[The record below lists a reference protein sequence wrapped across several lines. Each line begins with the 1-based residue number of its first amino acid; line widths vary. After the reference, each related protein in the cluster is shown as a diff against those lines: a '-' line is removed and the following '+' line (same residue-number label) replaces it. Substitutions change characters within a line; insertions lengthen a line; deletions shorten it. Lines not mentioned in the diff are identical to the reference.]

1 MIVVLSGATGSGKS
15 ALAVRL
21 AKEINGEIINAD
33 AFQVYREIE
42 IATAAPTMEEKSEVP
57 HHLFAF
63 LSPNEEMNVA
73 LYQELAR
80 KKIEEILQ
88 RGHTPIFVGGS
99 GLYIRSALY
108 DYSFS
113 VDTSSIDLSKEEKMS
128 DEALHSL
135 LASLDPDE
143 AKKIHPNNRRRV
155 MRDIAICYALG
166 RSKTSFLAEQNH
178 EPIYPTKFFI
188 LKKDRQSLYAS
199 LDKRVDKMF
208 ENGLE
213 KEVELAVNKYGKE
226 APAFKAIGVKEFF
239 PYFEHQATLEETK
252 DLIKLN
258 TRHYVKRQDTFF
270 LHQFP
275 SIYVS
280 SLEETMNRL
289 S

>member
-15 ALAVRL
+15 ALAVEL
-21 AKEINGEIINAD
+21 AKRINGEIINAD
-33 AFQVYREIE
+33 AFQVYQEIE
-42 IATAAPTMEEKSEVP
+42 IATAAPTQEEKNEVP

-73 LYQELAR
+73 IYQNLAR
-80 KKIEEILQ
+80 KKLLEVLS
-88 RGHTPIFVGGS
+88 RNHTPIFVGGS

-108 DYSFS
+108 DYSFD
-113 VDTSSIDLSKEEKMS
+113 VDTSSVDLSKEEKMS
-128 DEALHSL
+128 DEELHSL
-135 LASLDPDE
+135 LKSLDPEE

-188 LKKDRQSLYAS
+188 LKRNREDLYAS
-199 LDKRVDKMF
+199 LDKRVDEMF
-208 ENGLE
+208 LNGLE
-213 KEVELAVNKYGKE
+213 EEVKTAVKKYGE
-226 APAFKAIGVKEFF
+226 NAPAFKAIGVKEFL
-239 PYFEHQATLEETK
+239 PYFEKKATLEETK
-252 DLIKLN
+252 ALIKLN

-280 SLEETMNRL
+280 SLEEIMKDL

>member
-42 IATAAPTMEEKSEVP
+42 IATAAPTIEEKSEAP
-57 HHLFAF
+57 HHLFGF

-73 LYQELAR
+73 LYQKLAR

-135 LASLDPDE
+135 LANLDPDE

-166 RSKTSFLAEQNH
+166 RSKTSFLAEQSH
-178 EPIYPTKFFI
+178 EPIYATKFFI

-239 PYFEHQATLEETK
+239 PYFEHRATLEETK

-280 SLEETMNRL
+280 SLEEMMNRL